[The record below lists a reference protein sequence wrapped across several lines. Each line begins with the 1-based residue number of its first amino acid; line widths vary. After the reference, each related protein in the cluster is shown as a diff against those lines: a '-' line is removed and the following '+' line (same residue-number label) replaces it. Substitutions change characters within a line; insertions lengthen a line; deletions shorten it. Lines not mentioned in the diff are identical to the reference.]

1 VEVFYGSLLFSCWL
15 LVFLEDSKL
24 WVFHHV
30 KLLRYLLLNRLRKW
44 KLRLLS
50 VFFAWFLLLLV
61 EDN

>member
-1 VEVFYGSLLFSCWL
+1 MEVFYGSLLFSCWL